1 MSATT
6 RKARFL
12 SLKWKALLV
21 VSVVLA
27 IFNASLAF
35 LVYHKTTGQFEAE
48 QAERRLA
55 QGRTLDAMM
64 SNGFEA
70 MSNFASFIPLLSAP
84 GYPVGSPLTASRI
97 DAVLA
102 EHGAL
107 LAVEWGVEAVHFFNI
122 DDLAEPAVTWPAG
135 YAVGGIEPFLE
146 AAKRDDSLK
155 GRLVC
160 VESCTQVIA
169 LPLLQG
175 GDTAGLLV
183 VRRSVADSLREFH
196 LLTGAELAMIGQ
208 GEAGDAAA
216 RALPSWQH
224 RVTAI
229 THQQSMLP
237 IVRELA
243 AEYPLSAVETSPRR
257 IHHAAEWYEVFMMPR
272 SPVYAG
278 LHVLVVNRVTAQVH
292 AIREATADS
301 LLLGLAGLLFSELM
315 LLGLMW
321 APMQRIQ
328 DVVFALPLLVERAY
342 ARLRQELPPRPDSRM
357 ARDEID
363 VMINTI
369 GDVSAEI
376 EQIDEARSQAEA
388 ALREN
393 QRSLELAQSMASVAA
408 WEGEP
413 VSGAFRI
420 TQGAERIHPAL
431 RGVEHWD
438 ELIRL
443 VAADDRNRLGLGW
456 HRARAG
462 GKLDAEFRLE
472 IGDDEVYV
480 HAVAMF
486 EALPPGRVLR
496 ASGMLQDVTQLRFAE
511 RALKDHRNRL
521 EEEVLQ
527 RTAELVTARNE
538 AQRLAKSKSDFLA
551 NMSHEIRTPMNA
563 VLGLAQIGMEQSDDR
578 GVSKV
583 FGQILD
589 AGEHLL
595 NVVNDVLDFSKIEA
609 GKLGIDAQPFE
620 IRQTLQQ
627 CTEMFTQRVETKALQ
642 MPVTI
647 AEDVTGCVIG
657 DSFRLQ
663 QILIN
668 LLSNAIKFTERGSV
682 AIDVSRQDDA
692 YAFRVTDTGIGMT
705 REQIAQLFV
714 PFQQVVEASE
724 KRVQGTGLG
733 LTISNT
739 LAMLMGGSIEV
750 ESEPGIGSQFVLR
763 LPLPAADLTASHR
776 RETNDLQLAGGR
788 QSRLDGVRV
797 LVADDLLINRTI
809 LATLLAT
816 EGAKVTSVDGG
827 DAAVEAM
834 VNDRASFDVVLMD
847 VEMPGTDGREATR
860 RARTAGVEI
869 PVLGVTAHISRE
881 QYEASLDAGMND
893 QITKPVM
900 RDRLVSAVLQVLGDA
915 PAGSASSVV
924 AASRAGGQNTV

>member
-1 MSATT
+1 MNVTT
-6 RKARFL
+6 HRPRFL
-12 SLKWKALLV
+12 SLKWKALLG

-55 QGRTLDAMM
+55 QGRSFDAMM
-64 SNGFEA
+64 TNGFEA

-84 GYPVGSPLTASRI
+84 GYPVGSPLTAARI
-97 DAVLA
+97 EAVLA

-107 LAVEWGVEAVHFFNI
+107 LAVEWGVEAVHFFDI
-122 DDLAEPAVTWPAG
+122 DDLVQPSVTWPGG
-135 YAVGGIEPFLE
+135 YAVGGIEHFLD

-169 LPLLQG
+169 LPLLQD

-196 LLTGAELAMIGQ
+196 MLTGADLAMSGL
-208 GEAGDAAA
+208 GEAGDSDA
-216 RALPSWQH
+216 RALAPWQQ
-224 RVTAI
+224 RVAAI
-229 THQQSMLP
+229 THQQSVLP
-237 IVRELA
+237 ILRELA
-243 AEYPLSAVETSPRR
+243 ARHELADVETAPRR
-257 IHHAAEWYEVFMMPR
+257 VYHAAEWYEVFVMPQ

-278 LHVLVVNRVTAQVH
+278 LNVLVVNRVTAQVH
-292 AIREATADS
+292 AIRDATADS

-342 ARLRQELPPRPDSRM
+342 ARLRKELPPLPGGRL

-376 EQIDEARSQAEA
+376 EQIDDARSQAEA
-388 ALREN
+388 ALRDN
-393 QRSLELAQSMASVAA
+393 QRSLELAQTMASVAA

-413 VSGAFRI
+413 VTGAFRF

-431 RGVEHWD
+431 RDVRQWD
-438 ELIRL
+438 EVMRL
-443 VAADDRNRLGLGW
+443 VAAGDRNRLDLDW
-456 HRARAG
+456 QRARAG
-462 GKLDAEFRLE
+462 GRLDTEFRLV

-486 EALPPGRVLR
+486 EALPPERVLR

-538 AQRLAKSKSDFLA
+538 AERLAQSKSDFLA

-620 IRQTLQQ
+620 IRKTLHQ
-627 CTEMFTQRVETKALQ
+627 CIEML
-642 MPVTI
+642 
-647 AEDVTGCVIG
+647 GVIG
-657 DSFRLQ
+657 
-663 QILIN
+663 
-668 LLSNAIKFTERGSV
+668 
-682 AIDVSRQDDA
+682 QD
-692 YAFRVTDTGIGMT
+692 
-705 REQIAQLFV
+705 FV
-714 PFQQVVEASE
+714 IQGKEA
-724 KRVQGTGLG
+724 
-733 LTISNT
+733 
-739 LAMLMGGSIEV
+739 
-750 ESEPGIGSQFVLR
+750 
-763 LPLPAADLTASHR
+763 H
-776 RETNDLQLAGGR
+776 
-788 QSRLDGVRV
+788 
-797 LVADDLLINRTI
+797 
-809 LATLLAT
+809 
-816 EGAKVTSVDGG
+816 
-827 DAAVEAM
+827 
-834 VNDRASFDVVLMD
+834 
-847 VEMPGTDGREATR
+847 
-860 RARTAGVEI
+860 
-869 PVLGVTAHISRE
+869 
-881 QYEASLDAGMND
+881 
-893 QITKPVM
+893 
-900 RDRLVSAVLQVLGDA
+900 
-915 PAGSASSVV
+915 
-924 AASRAGGQNTV
+924 

>member
-1 MSATT
+1 MNAVT
-6 RKARFL
+6 RKPRFL
-12 SLKWKALLV
+12 SLKWKALLG

-48 QAERRLA
+48 QVERRLA

-84 GYPVGSPLTASRI
+84 GYPVGSALTASRI
-97 DAVLA
+97 EAVLA

-107 LAVEWGVEAVHFFNI
+107 LAVEWGIEAVHFFSI
-122 DDLAEPAVTWPAG
+122 DDLSKPAVTWPAD
-135 YAVGGIEPFLE
+135 YAVGGIEQFLE
-146 AAKRDDSLK
+146 AAKQEDSLK

-169 LPLLQG
+169 LPLLHG

-196 LLTGAELAMIGQ
+196 LLTGADLAMIGQ
-208 GEAGDAAA
+208 HAQTDAGQ
-216 RALPSWQH
+216 RHLVSWQQ
-224 RVTAI
+224 RVAAI
-229 THQQSMLP
+229 THQQSVLP
-237 IVRELA
+237 ILRDLA
-243 AEYPLSAVETSPRR
+243 GQYALSDLEVLPRR
-257 IHHAAEWYEVFMMPR
+257 VRHAAEWYEVFMMPA
-272 SPVYAG
+272 SPVYAD
-278 LHVLVVNRVTAQVH
+278 LKVLVVNRVTAQVH

-328 DVVFALPLLVERAY
+328 DVVFALPLLAERAY
-342 ARLRQELPPRPDSRM
+342 ARLRKELPPLPGSRLP
-357 ARDEID
+357 RDEID
-363 VMINTI
+363 VMINAI

-376 EQIDEARSQAEA
+376 EQIDDARSQAEA
-388 ALREN
+388 ALRDN

-431 RGVEHWD
+431 REVGRWD
-438 ELIRL
+438 ELIAL
-443 VAADDRNRLGLGW
+443 VAAEDRGRLEAGW
-456 HRARAG
+456 RRARTG
-462 GKLDAEFRLE
+462 GRLDAEFRLT

-486 EALPPGRVLR
+486 EASPPGRVLR

-527 RTAELVTARNE
+527 RTAELVAARNE
-538 AQRLAKSKSDFLA
+538 AERLAQSKSDFLA

-609 GKLGIDAQPFE
+609 GKLGVDAQPFE
-620 IRQTLQQ
+620 IRKTLQQ
-627 CTEMFTQRVETKALQ
+627 CTEMFSQRVETKALQ

-647 AEDVTGCVIG
+647 ADDVAGYVVG

-668 LLSNAIKFTERGSV
+668 LLSNAIKFTEQGAV
-682 AIDVSRQDDA
+682 AIEVSRQGDE

-705 REQIAQLFV
+705 RDQIAQLFV
-714 PFQQVVEASE
+714 PFQQVAEAAE

-750 ESEPGIGSQFVLR
+750 HSEPGVGSQFVLR
-763 LPLPAADLTASHR
+763 LPLPVAEQAPPGLSAAG
-776 RETNDLQLAGGR
+776 EVPAGGNR
-788 QSRLDGVRV
+788 RARLDGLCI
-797 LVADDLLINRTI
+797 LVADDVLINRTI
-809 LATLLAT
+809 LKTLLTT
-816 EGAKVTSVDGG
+816 EGAAVAGVESG
-827 DAAVEAM
+827 DEAVQVILSDA
-834 VNDRASFDVVLMD
+834 VSFDLVLMD
-847 VEMPGTDGREATR
+847 VEMPGMDGREATR
-860 RARTAGVEI
+860 RVRAAGI
-869 PVLGVTAHISRE
+869 NTPILGVTAHVSQE
-881 QYEASLDAGMND
+881 QHQASIDAGMND

-900 RDRLVSAVLQVLGDA
+900 RDRLVSAILQVLEDTGDA
-915 PAGSASSVV
+915 GTRSVL
-924 AASRAGGQNTV
+924 AASRAGGQNTA

>member
-1 MSATT
+1 MSAAT
-6 RKARFL
+6 RKPRFL
-12 SLKWKALLV
+12 SLKWKALLG

-84 GYPVGSPLTASRI
+84 GYPVGSALTAERI
-97 DAVLA
+97 EAVLA

-107 LAVEWGVEAVHFFNI
+107 LAVEWGVEAVHFFDI
-122 DDLAEPAVTWPAG
+122 DDLTRPAVTWPAG
-135 YAVGGIEPFLE
+135 QAVGAIGPFLE
-146 AAKRDDSLK
+146 AAKREDSLR
-155 GRLVC
+155 GRIAC
-160 VESCTQVIA
+160 VDSCTQVIA
-169 LPLLQG
+169 LPLLNA

-196 LLTGAELAMIGQ
+196 LLTGADLAMIGQ
-208 GEAGDAAA
+208 AGPADAAA
-216 RALPSWQH
+216 RQLAPWQR
-224 RVTAI
+224 RVEAI

-237 IVRELA
+237 ILRDLAGQYALADVELA
-243 AEYPLSAVETSPRR
+243 PRR
-257 IHHAAEWYEVFMMPR
+257 VRHAAEWYEVFVMPA
-272 SPVYAG
+272 SPVYAE
-278 LHVLVVNRVTAQVH
+278 LDVLVVNRVTAQVH
-292 AIREATADS
+292 AIREATTDS

-328 DVVFALPLLVERAY
+328 DVVFALPLLVDRAY
-342 ARLRQELPPRPDSRM
+342 ARLRKELPPLPGSRRP
-357 ARDEID
+357 RDEID

-376 EQIDEARSQAEA
+376 EQIDDARSQAEA
-388 ALREN
+388 ALRDN

-413 VSGAFRI
+413 ASGAFRV

-431 RGVEHWD
+431 RDVSRWD
-438 ELIRL
+438 ELMALAAVEDRARL
-443 VAADDRNRLGLGW
+443 EQGW
-456 HRARAG
+456 LRTRAG
-462 GKLDAEFRLE
+462 GRLDVEFRLA

-486 EALPPGRVLR
+486 EATPPGRVLR

-511 RALKDHRNRL
+511 RALKEHRNRL
-521 EEEVLQ
+521 EEEVLE

-538 AQRLAKSKSDFLA
+538 AERLAQSKSNFLA

-620 IRQTLQQ
+620 IRKALQQ
-627 CTEMFTQRVETKALQ
+627 CTEMFNQRVETKALQ
-642 MPVTI
+642 MPITI
-647 AEDVTGCVIG
+647 ADDVVGHVVG

-668 LLSNAIKFTERGSV
+668 LLSNAIKFTEHGSV
-682 AIDVSRQDDA
+682 AIEVSRDGDEH
-692 YAFRVTDTGIGMT
+692 AFRVTDTGIGMT

-714 PFQQVVEASE
+714 PFQQVAEAAE
-724 KRVQGTGLG
+724 QRVQGTGLG

-750 ESEPGIGSQFVLR
+750 HSEPGVGSQFVLR
-763 LPLPAADLTASHR
+763 LPLPVAEQAPPGQSP
-776 RETNDLQLAGGR
+776 AGDVTVDGKR
-788 QSRLDGVRV
+788 QARLDGLCI
-797 LVADDLLINRTI
+797 LVADDVLINRTI
-809 LATLLAT
+809 LKTLLTT
-816 EGAKVTSVDGG
+816 EGATVAGVETGDEAVQVMTS
-827 DAAVEAM
+827 DAV
-834 VNDRASFDVVLMD
+834 SFDLVLMD
-847 VEMPGTDGREATR
+847 VEMPGMDGREATR
-860 RARTAGVEI
+860 RVRAAGVVTPI
-869 PVLGVTAHISRE
+869 LGVTAHVSRE
-881 QYEASLDAGMND
+881 EYDASIDAGMND

-900 RDRLVSAVLQVLGDA
+900 RDRIVSAVLQVLEQAGAA
-915 PAGSASSVV
+915 PV
-924 AASRAGGQNTV
+924 AEPSRAGGQNTL